1 VQVKPVT
8 DPFEVAGS
16 NVQLAERTS
25 VSQRP
30 KGPSVPAV
38 WSCHSWRVADVKL
51 TSVIV
56 SVQLAFGQPGEP
68 GIGDVGAAVDVVT
81 VTFPF
86 LTSPAGTGVDPTTVT
101 GAGFWP
107 GDSFDPDGV
116 VHVEAVSP
124 AAVRTWRLSKFPSP
138 A

>member
-1 VQVKPVT
+1 MKLLT
-8 DPFEVAGS
+8 FPFEVDGS
-16 NVQLAERTS
+16 NVQVAVRTS

-30 KGPSVPAV
+30 NSSEPAF
-38 WSCHSWRVADVKL
+38 WSWYSRIVADVKL

-56 SVQLAFGQPGEP
+56 SVQPEFGQPGAP
-68 GIGDVGAAVDVVT
+68 GTGDAGASVDVMM

-86 LTSPAGTGVDPTTVT
+86 LMSSASTGVAPTSVT

-107 GDSFDPDGV
+107 GASFDPDGV
-116 VHVEAVSP
+116 VHVETVFP
-124 AAVRTWRLSKFPSP
+124 VAVRTWRLSKFPSP